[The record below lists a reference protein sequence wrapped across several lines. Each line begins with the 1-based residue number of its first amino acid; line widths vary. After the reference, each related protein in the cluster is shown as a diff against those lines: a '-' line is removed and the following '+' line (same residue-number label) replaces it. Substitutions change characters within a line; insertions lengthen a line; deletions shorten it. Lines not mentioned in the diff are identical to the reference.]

1 MTERARIMNKDIL
14 NALADSL
21 LGSGSVRPVEATQ
34 KWYVCV
40 SDGQGGHQKYETT
53 LLYQAEAMVKD
64 WLAAGW
70 PAWIQDADGQ
80 RLVLARKPRGKN

>member
-1 MTERARIMNKDIL
+1 MNKDIL
-14 NALADSL
+14 DALAGAL
-21 LGSGSVRPVEATQ
+21 MGSGSIQAPEAPQ

-53 LLYQAEAMVKD
+53 LLYQAEALVKD

-70 PAWIQDADGQ
+70 PAWIQDANGQ
-80 RLVLARKPRGKN
+80 PLVLARQPRGKN

>member
-1 MTERARIMNKDIL
+1 MTRARIMNKDVI
-14 NALADSL
+14 NALAGAL
-21 LGSGSVRPVEATQ
+21 LGSGSIQPTEATQ

-80 RLVLARKPRGKN
+80 TLVMSRKATGKN

>member
-1 MTERARIMNKDIL
+1 MTRARTMNKDIL
-14 NALADSL
+14 NAIAGALM
-21 LGSGSVRPVEATQ
+21 GSGSIQPTEAAQ

-53 LLYQAEAMVKD
+53 LLYQAEAIVKD

-70 PAWIQDADGQ
+70 PAWIQDAEGQ
-80 RLVLARKPRGKN
+80 PLVLARKPREKN